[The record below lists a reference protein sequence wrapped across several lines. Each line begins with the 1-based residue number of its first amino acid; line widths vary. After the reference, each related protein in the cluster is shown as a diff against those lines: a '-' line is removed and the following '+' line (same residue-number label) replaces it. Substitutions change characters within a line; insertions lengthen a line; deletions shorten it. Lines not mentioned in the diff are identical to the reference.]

1 MNCHLFE
8 AEHAKE
14 QKSFSLNKPKWDL
27 CAQFL
32 SWLGFQ
38 LKGNPWFPFFCF
50 ETANFRTVQTIKGW
64 IVVYLLIWA
73 EHAKEQKSF
82 SLTKP
87 RWHLYAPVLSWLG
100 FQLKGKP
107 WFLFSCFETAISK
120 LSKQL
125 RVKLSSIYLFGLQRL
140 LYPH

>member
-1 MNCHLFE
+1 MSSIWSRTRKGTEVIFVKQTKVRFMCPISELTWVST
-8 AEHAKE
+8 
-14 QKSFSLNKPKWDL
+14 QGQSLI
-27 CAQFL
+27 
-32 SWLGFQ
+32 S
-38 LKGNPWFPFFCF
+38 FFCF
-50 ETANFRTVQTIKGW
+50 EAANFRTVQTIKGW

-125 RVKLSSIYLFGLQRL
+125 RVKLSSIYFFGLQRL

>member
-1 MNCHLFE
+1 MSSIWSRTRKGTEVIFVKQTKVRFMCPISELTWVST
-8 AEHAKE
+8 
-14 QKSFSLNKPKWDL
+14 QGQSLISF
-27 CAQFL
+27 
-32 SWLGFQ
+32 
-38 LKGNPWFPFFCF
+38 FFCF